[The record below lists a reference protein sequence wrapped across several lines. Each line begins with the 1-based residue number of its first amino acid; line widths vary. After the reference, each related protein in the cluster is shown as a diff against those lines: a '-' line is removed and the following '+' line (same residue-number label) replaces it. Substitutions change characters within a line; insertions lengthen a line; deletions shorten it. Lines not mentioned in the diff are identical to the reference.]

1 MCVCRLKL
9 PIGLCFIFA
18 AKSVGYFLLARDTG
32 PINREIKAMPTI
44 SHSTLLPWLDR
55 IARWTIAGVFLF
67 AAVPKLF
74 DVSAFADIVNA
85 YAILPGYLVLP
96 TAIVIPVVEVILAV
110 GLLYNHWQ
118 STLGSLLLMVFF
130 ILLLSYSI
138 YVGLDIDC
146 GCFGPED
153 PEYSAFHGLRS
164 ALWRDL
170 AMLVPL
176 LYSLWY
182 VRYLCIHSTFYGETR
197 K

>member
-1 MCVCRLKL
+1 
-9 PIGLCFIFA
+9 
-18 AKSVGYFLLARDTG
+18 
-32 PINREIKAMPTI
+32 MPTI
-44 SHSTLLPWLDR
+44 TLSTLLPWLDR
-55 IARWTIAGVFLF
+55 IARWTIAVVFLF
-67 AAVPKLF
+67 AAVPKLL
-74 DVSAFADIVNA
+74 DVRAFGDIVNA

-96 TAIVIPVVEVILAV
+96 TAIAIPAVEVILAV
-110 GLLYNHWQ
+110 GLLCNNWQ

-170 AMLVPL
+170 VMLVPL

-182 VRYLCIHSTFYGETR
+182 VRYRSVQSTLYGEMR

>member
-1 MCVCRLKL
+1 MW
-9 PIGLCFIFA
+9 P
-18 AKSVGYFLLARDTG
+18 
-32 PINREIKAMPTI
+32 MP
-44 SHSTLLPWLDR
+44 SLSTLLPWLDR
-55 IARWTIAGVFLF
+55 LSRWLIATVFLF
-67 AAVPKLF
+67 AAVPKLL
-74 DVSAFADIVNA
+74 DVKAFASIVNA
-85 YAILPGYLVLP
+85 YAMLPDYLVMP
-96 TAIVIPVVEVILAV
+96 AAIAIPVVEVILAA
-110 GLLYNHWQ
+110 GLVCNNWQ

-130 ILLLSYSI
+130 VLLLSYSI

-170 AMLVPL
+170 LMLVPL

-182 VRYLCIHSTFYGETR
+182 VRFRFFNQYLME

>member
-1 MCVCRLKL
+1 
-9 PIGLCFIFA
+9 
-18 AKSVGYFLLARDTG
+18 
-32 PINREIKAMPTI
+32 MPTI
-44 SHSTLLPWLDR
+44 PLAPLLPWLDR
-55 IARWTIAGVFLF
+55 IARSTIAVVFLAAAGPKLVDVQAF
-67 AAVPKLF
+67 AA
-74 DVSAFADIVNA
+74 IVNA

-96 TAIVIPVVEVILAV
+96 TAVAIPVVEVILAV
-110 GLLYNHWQ
+110 GLLCNNRRT
-118 STLGSLLLMVFF
+118 TLGSLLLMVFF

-170 AMLVPL
+170 VLLVPL

-182 VRYLCIHSTFYGETR
+182 VRYRCVQSTFYGEMR